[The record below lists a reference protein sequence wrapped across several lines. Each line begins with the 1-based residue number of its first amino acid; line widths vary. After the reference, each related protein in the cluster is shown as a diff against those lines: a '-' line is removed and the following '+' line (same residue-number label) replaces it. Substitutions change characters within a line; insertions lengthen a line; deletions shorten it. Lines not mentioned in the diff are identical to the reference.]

1 MTIKKGPLA
10 GLRVLDFGHYIAG
23 PLAGVFLADQGAE
36 VIQVRNPRAK
46 MWDSNTEAAL
56 ARGKRSVD
64 ADLKDMAERQRIFAL
79 ASECDVIL
87 ENFRPGVMARLGLGY
102 EAIAAVNPGVIY
114 VSMPGYS
121 RHDPRA
127 PLPVWDGSVNAASG
141 LYTDLAIGG
150 AAVDLPPIYTPL
162 ALPSVYAGL
171 WGAISALAALY
182 ARQSHGHGDRIEVPL
197 MDAAMS
203 AAAGVIFQIADQPA
217 RYNAPPVS
225 RRWLDR
231 VSLRRLPA
239 GMVAKTHDLV
249 ARMMPPLF
257 RNYVCGDGQQ
267 LFICAIDNANHIAK
281 LVAVMGMHEEV
292 ERLGF
297 VFGHVLDVP
306 PTRNNITAYRG
317 TSAKWRALRTL
328 LKRRFATA
336 TADDWGERLAL
347 AGIPAVRQRSLPDWL
362 SMPVMHDSGILVKRT
377 TAAGK
382 TMIQPAPQVDVEGM
396 RCSTQAVLANDLS
409 KVSTQGW
416 ATAKAFSAVAQS
428 GDKNGAR
435 QAPLAGVRVLDLAN
449 VIAGP
454 AAGRTLAELGAEV
467 IHVCAVTPRM
477 GPRMTLL
484 LGMEVNQGKR
494 SLALDL
500 HQPSGREAI
509 HSLLP
514 ETDVLLYNKLPD
526 QARRLGV
533 APEQVHAINESTVV
547 SAVTAYGGTQAGG
560 WEGRPAY
567 DPVIQALTGVMQR
580 FGSEQAPAVHGI
592 ASCIDY
598 FTGYSAAFGA
608 VLGLVARSQGDHCL
622 VARTSLVRTAGWVQ
636 LPQVCNPE
644 QATPTGLAALGGE
657 VFDRLY
663 RARGGWVH
671 VDAGPAGAP
680 PDVPTTPEQARAWLT
695 REMSKRDVEAA
706 VAWARGRGLVAQAV
720 LSARHLRSSAVEAES
735 RGSLID
741 PTQVSGCIV
750 RVRHPAGESYFAPDA
765 TWMRFAYAQQRR
777 IAHAPAPGQHS
788 VDILTQAGYLPEQID
803 DFLAKGISA
812 ECWPALR
819 TYIPD

>member
-10 GLRVLDFGHYIAG
+10 GLRVLDFGHFIAG

-46 MWDSNTEAAL
+46 MWDSNTEATL
-56 ARGKRSVD
+56 ARSKRCFDV
-64 ADLKDMAERQRIFAL
+64 DLKDVAEQQRIFAL
-79 ASECDVIL
+79 AAECDVIL
-87 ENFRPGVMARLGLGY
+87 ENFRPGALERLGLGY
-102 EAIAAVNPGVIY
+102 QAVAAVNPGVIY

-127 PLPVWDGSVNAASG
+127 QLPVWDGTINAASG
-141 LYTDLAIGG
+141 LYTDLSIGG
-150 AAVDLPPIYTPL
+150 AAVDLPPTHTPL

-171 WGAISALAALY
+171 WGAISAMAALY

-239 GMVAKTHDLV
+239 GIVAKTHDLV

-281 LVAVMGMHEEV
+281 LVAAMGIQENV

-297 VFGHVLDVP
+297 VFGHVLDAP
-306 PTRNNITAYRG
+306 PTHNNITAYRG
-317 TSAKWRALRTL
+317 TSAKWGALKSL
-328 LKRRFATA
+328 MERRFATA
-336 TADDWGERLAL
+336 TADEWAERLAL
-347 AGIPAVRQRSLPDWL
+347 AGIPAVRQRSLREWL
-362 SMPVMHDSGILVKRT
+362 SMPVMHGSGILVKRT
-377 TAAGK
+377 TVAGK
-382 TMIQPAPQVDVEGM
+382 TMIQPAAQVDVEGM
-396 RCSTQAVLANDLS
+396 HCSTQAVLPNDQSHVPL
-409 KVSTQGW
+409 KGW
-416 ATAKAFSAVAQS
+416 TTAKAFSVAAKP
-428 GDKNGAR
+428 DLKGAR
-435 QAPLAGVRVLDLAN
+435 NAPLAGVRVLDLAN

-454 AAGRTLAELGAEV
+454 AAGRTLAELGADV
-467 IHVCAVTPRM
+467 IHVSAVTPRM

-509 HSLLP
+509 HRLLP
-514 ETDVLLYNKLPD
+514 ETDVLLYNKLPA

-533 APEQVHAINESTVV
+533 APEQVHAINENTIV
-547 SAVTAYGGTQAGG
+547 SAVTAYGGAQPGG
-560 WEGRPAY
+560 WEDRPAY
-567 DPVIQALTGVMQR
+567 DPVIQALTGIMQR
-580 FGSEQAPAVHGI
+580 FGSEQTPAVHGI

-608 VLGLVARSQGDHCL
+608 VLGLVARSQGDRCL

-644 QATPTGLAALGGE
+644 QTTPAGLASLGGE

-671 VDAGPAGAP
+671 VDAGPAGVP
-680 PDVPTTPEQARAWLT
+680 PDVPALPEQARAWLM
-695 REMSKRDVEAA
+695 REIRKRDVEAA
-706 VAWARGRGLVAQAV
+706 VAWVRGRGLVAQAV
-720 LSARHLRSSAVEAES
+720 LSARHLRSSAVEAER
-735 RGSLID
+735 RGSVID
-741 PTQVSGCIV
+741 PTQVSGRIV
-750 RVRHPAGESYFAPDA
+750 RVSHPAGECYFAPDS
-765 TWMRFAYAQQRR
+765 TWVRFEHAEQRR
-777 IAHAPAPGQHS
+777 VAHAPTPGQHS
-788 VDILTQAGYLPEQID
+788 VNILTQAGYLPEQING
-803 DFLAKGISA
+803 LLVKGIAA

-819 TYIPD
+819 TYLPE

>member
-1 MTIKKGPLA
+1 MTNKKGPLA
-10 GLRVLDFGHYIAG
+10 GLRVLDFGHFIAG

-36 VIQVRNPRAK
+36 VIQVRNPRAR
-46 MWDSNTEAAL
+46 MWDSNTEATL

-64 ADLKDMAERQRIFAL
+64 ADLRELTEQQRILAL
-79 ASECDVIL
+79 AAECDVVL
-87 ENFRPGVMARLGLGY
+87 ENFRPGVMERLGLGY
-102 EAIAAVNPGVIY
+102 ETVLAVNPGVIY

-127 PLPVWDGSVNAASG
+127 HLPVWDGTINAASG
-141 LYTDLAIGG
+141 LYTDLSIGG
-150 AAVDLPPIYTPL
+150 VAVDLPPAYTPL
-162 ALPSVYAGL
+162 TLPSVYAGL
-171 WGAISALAALY
+171 WGAISTLAALY

-231 VSLRRLPA
+231 ISLRRLPA
-239 GMVAKTHDLV
+239 GIAAKTHDLV
-249 ARMMPPLF
+249 GRMMPPLF
-257 RNYVCGDGQQ
+257 RNYVCGDDQQ
-267 LFICAIDNANHIAK
+267 LFLCAIDNANHIAK
-281 LVAVMGMHEEV
+281 LVAVMGIHDEV

-317 TSAKWRALRTL
+317 TSAKWSGFRTL
-328 LKRRFATA
+328 LERRFATA
-336 TADDWGERLAL
+336 TADEWAERLAL
-347 AGIPAVRQRSLPDWL
+347 AGIPSIRQRSLREWL

-382 TMIQPAPQVDVEGM
+382 TMIQPAAQVDIQGM
-396 RCSTQAVLANDLS
+396 HCSTQAVLPNDS
-409 KVSTQGW
+409 SNESIKGW
-416 ATAKAFSAVAQS
+416 ATARAFSAVAKP
-428 GDKNGAR
+428 GVMGKR
-435 QAPLAGVRVLDLAN
+435 KAPLDGVRVLDLAN

-454 AAGRTLAELGAEV
+454 AAGRTLAELGADV
-467 IHVCAVTPRM
+467 IHVSAVTPRM

-500 HQPSGREAI
+500 HLPSGREAI
-509 HSLLP
+509 HRLLP
-514 ETDVLLYNKLPD
+514 ETDVLLYNKLPA
-526 QARRLGV
+526 QAQRLGV
-533 APEQVHAINESTVV
+533 APEQVHAINENTIV
-547 SAVTAYGGTQAGG
+547 SAVTAYGGVHPGG
-560 WEGRPAY
+560 WESRPAY
-567 DPVIQALTGVMQR
+567 DPVIQALTGIMQR
-580 FGSEQAPAVHGI
+580 FGSERAPAVHGI

-608 VLGLVARSQGDHCL
+608 LLGLVARSRGDRCL

-644 QATPTGLAALGGE
+644 RATPTGLTALGAD

-671 VDAGPAGAP
+671 VDADPAGVP
-680 PDVPTTPEQARAWLT
+680 PDVPATPEHARDWLMK
-695 REMSKRDVEAA
+695 EISKRDVQAA
-706 VAWARGRGLVAQAV
+706 VGWARGRGLVAQAV
-720 LSARHLRSSAVEAES
+720 ISARQLRQSAVEAER
-735 RGSLID
+735 RGSVID
-741 PTQVSGCIV
+741 STQVSGRIV
-750 RVRHPAGESYFAPDA
+750 RVSHPAGESYFAPDS
-765 TWMRFAYAQQRR
+765 TWIRFGHAEQRR
-777 IAHAPAPGQHS
+777 ISHAPTPGQHS
-788 VDILTQAGYLPEQID
+788 VSILTQAGYLPEQINGL
-803 DFLAKGISA
+803 LAEGIA
-812 ECWPALR
+812 ADCWPALR
-819 TYIPD
+819 TYLPE